1 VSELRRRVE
10 SCVARVT
17 RIEVMQEGMARV
29 EKKVA
34 EEFDG
39 ARKVNEVEGDEEA
52 MAVLQDFKEVGW
64 FVYDVNLVDDDDDAV
79 VCL

>member
-10 SCVARVT
+10 SCVTRVT
-17 RIEVMQEGMARV
+17 RTEVMHEGMVKV

-39 ARKVNEVEGDEEA
+39 ARKVNEVEGDEET
-52 MAVLQDFKEVGW
+52 MAVLQDFKEVRR
-64 FVYDVNLVDDDDDAV
+64 FVNDVT
-79 VCL
+79 CGFG